1 MEEGKAV
8 TYHYATVTKDFVL
21 SRDTRFF
28 FRNLLMHG
36 SKLRVPLSF
45 GAVQRASG
53 SAPTPKPLVTTCTTP
68 CKQCW
73 GLRGAGL
80 KRGWQ
85 DGGDSA
91 SGVSGDS
98 GDSGAV
104 VGMTP
109 MARAARTVGGMVLRW
124 VGQGQGNWGRG
135 MRRQP
140 QSFNS
145 DACSDDVYCSNSF

>member
-1 MEEGKAV
+1 MEEGKAD

-80 KRGWQ
+80 KPGWQ
-85 DGGDSA
+85 DGGDI
-91 SGVSGDS
+91 GVSGDS

-104 VGMTP
+104 HSGDD
-109 MARAARTVGGMVLRW
+109 ADGKGGTDGGRNGPALGW
-124 VGQGQGNWGRG
+124 PGAGQLGQGHAETIATSEFQ
-135 MRRQP
+135 
-140 QSFNS
+140 
-145 DACSDDVYCSNSF
+145 